1 MSWAMTRPGSSPQ
14 AASARV
20 LGACTSSMHGA
31 YLVLTPGTF
40 SLAFACAQCSV
51 PGDVGEEGATEDKCA
66 RAWEDAR
73 PRLKLPVPGA
83 GTA

>member
-20 LGACTSSMHGA
+20 LGACTSSRR
-31 YLVLTPGTF
+31 LVLGTTPGTF